1 MESLVYAAL
10 ALVAGAGLGWWY
22 GAKLTRQRLG
32 AEQEAAE
39 QSRANIIAD
48 AETQGR
54 EILLQ
59 AKDQAIKIR
68 SEAEQETKRARREL
82 EQAQEQ
88 LNRRREKLDDRLEQ
102 TENRAR
108 KMEQRE
114 KVLDTL
120 ERQAEEL
127 RAAQQTELE
136 RVAGL
141 SRSDAKSEL
150 LNKVAE
156 EARND
161 SARIIREIEHAARA
175 EGENRAREIVITCIQ
190 RLATDVVADV
200 VVSSIELP
208 SDDMKGRIIG
218 RQGRNIRA
226 FEQATGVDVIVDD
239 TPETIVI
246 SCFDP
251 VRREV
256 ARRTMLQLIAD
267 GRIHP
272 GRVEQVLKKM
282 REEVERTMR
291 ETGEEAAYRADV
303 RGLHPEIIKLMGR
316 MMFRTSYGQ
325 NVLNHSVETAQI
337 AALLAAEVG
346 ADVDLARM
354 GGFLHDI
361 GKSMTHEVDGP
372 HALIGADIL
381 QRYGVPPLVV
391 NAVASHHHEVEQDS
405 LEAVLVETAD
415 AISGARP
422 GARRESLELY
432 IKRIKA
438 LETIAEGFDGVE
450 ESFAI
455 QAGREVRIIVR
466 PDQVDDLGALRLSQD
481 IAKKIEETLEYPG
494 QVKVTVIRETRAT
507 EYAR

>member
-1 MESLVYAAL
+1 MEALYAII
-10 ALVAGAGLGWWY
+10 ALVAGAGIGWWF
-22 GAKLTRQRLG
+22 GARQTSQRL
-32 AEQEAAE
+32 AADQEAAE
-39 QSRANIIAD
+39 NSRASIIAD
-48 AETQGR
+48 AETTAR
-54 EILLQ
+54 EIILQ
-59 AKDQAIKIR
+59 AKDQAIKTR
-68 SEAEQETKRARREL
+68 DEAEQETKRGRREL

-108 KMEQRE
+108 KIEQRE
-114 KVLDTL
+114 KQIDAL
-120 ERQAEEL
+120 ELETERL
-127 RAAQQTELE
+127 KAAQQTELE

-141 SRSDAKSEL
+141 SRADAKSEL
-150 LNKVAE
+150 LDKVAL

-161 SARIIREIEHAARA
+161 SARIIREIEMAARA
-175 EGENRAREIVITCIQ
+175 EGEARAREIVITCIQ

-303 RGLHPEIIKLMGR
+303 RGLHPEILKLMGR

-346 ADVDLARM
+346 ADIELART

-361 GKSMTHEVDGP
+361 GKAMTHEVDGP

-381 QRYGVPPLVV
+381 QRYGIPPLVV

-438 LETIAEGFDGVE
+438 LETIAEGFAGVE

-466 PDQVDDLGALRLSQD
+466 PEQVDDLGALRLSQD

-494 QVKVTVIRETRAT
+494 QVKVTVIRETRAV

>member
-1 MESLVYAAL
+1 MEVVIALVS
-10 ALVAGAGLGWWY
+10 LVAGAGLGWWY
-22 GAKLTRQRLG
+22 GAKQTRQRLG

-39 QSRANIIAD
+39 LSRASIIAD

-114 KVLDTL
+114 KHLDEL
-120 ERQAEEL
+120 ERRADEI
-127 RAAQQTELE
+127 RAAQQAELE

-141 SRSDAKSEL
+141 SRGDAKAEL
-150 LNKVAE
+150 LAKVAD

-161 SARIIREIEHAARA
+161 SARIIREIEQAARA

-361 GKSMTHEVDGP
+361 GKAMTHEVDGP

-391 NAVASHHHEVEQDS
+391 NAVAAHHHEVEQDT

-438 LETIAEGFDGVE
+438 LETIAEGFEGVE

-466 PDQVDDLGALRLSQD
+466 PEQVDDLGALRLSQD

-494 QVKVTVIRETRAT
+494 QVKVTVIRETRAV

>member
-1 MESLVYAAL
+1 MEVVIALVS
-10 ALVAGAGLGWWY
+10 LVAGAGLGWWY
-22 GAKLTRQRLG
+22 GAKQTRQRLG

-39 QSRANIIAD
+39 LSRAGIIAD

-114 KVLDTL
+114 KHLDEL
-120 ERQAEEL
+120 ERRADEI
-127 RAAQQTELE
+127 RAAQQAELE

-141 SRSDAKSEL
+141 SRGDAKAEL
-150 LNKVAE
+150 LAKVAD

-161 SARIIREIEHAARA
+161 SARIIREIEQAARA

-251 VRREV
+251 VR
-256 ARRTMLQLIAD
+256 LQLIAD

-346 ADVDLARM
+346 ADVDLTRM

-361 GKSMTHEVDGP
+361 GKAMTHEVDGP

-391 NAVASHHHEVEQDS
+391 NAVAAHHHEVEQDT

-438 LETIAEGFDGVE
+438 LETIAEGFEGVE

-466 PDQVDDLGALRLSQD
+466 PEQVDDLGALRLSQD

-494 QVKVTVIRETRAT
+494 QVKVTVIRETRAV

>member
-1 MESLVYAAL
+1 MEALYAII
-10 ALVAGAGLGWWY
+10 ALVVGAGGGWWY
-22 GAKLTRQRLG
+22 GARRTSVRL
-32 AEQEAAE
+32 AVDQEAAE
-39 QSRANIIAD
+39 LSRANIIAD
-48 AETQGR
+48 AETKSR

-59 AKDQAIKIR
+59 AKDQAIRIR
-68 SEAEQETKRARREL
+68 DEAEQEGKRGRKEV

-108 KMEQRE
+108 KIEQRE
-114 KVLDTL
+114 RQIDTL
-120 ERQAEEL
+120 EREAQEL
-127 RAAQQTELE
+127 KAVQQTELE
-136 RVAGL
+136 RVAGM
-141 SRSDAKSEL
+141 SRAEARSEL
-150 LNKVAE
+150 LDKVAL

-161 SARIIREIEHAARA
+161 SARIIREIEQSARA
-175 EGENRAREIVITCIQ
+175 EGEGRAREIVITCIQ

-303 RGLHPEIIKLMGR
+303 RGLHPEILKLMGR

-346 ADVDLARM
+346 ADIELARM

-361 GKSMTHEVDGP
+361 GKAMTHEVDGP

-381 QRYGVPPLVV
+381 QRYSIPALVV
-391 NAVASHHHEVEQDS
+391 NAVASHHHEVEQDT

-438 LETIAEGFDGVE
+438 LETIAEGFAGVE

-466 PDQVDDLGALRLSQD
+466 PEQVDDLGALRLSQD

-494 QVKVTVIRETRAT
+494 QVKVTVIRETRAV

>member
-1 MESLVYAAL
+1 MEALYAII
-10 ALVAGAGLGWWY
+10 ALVAGAGIGWWF
-22 GAKLTRQRLG
+22 GARQTSQRL
-32 AEQEAAE
+32 AADQEAAE
-39 QSRANIIAD
+39 NSRASIIAD
-48 AETQGR
+48 AETTAR
-54 EILLQ
+54 EIILQ
-59 AKDQAIKIR
+59 AKDQAIKTR
-68 SEAEQETKRARREL
+68 DEAEQETKRGRREM

-108 KMEQRE
+108 KIEQRE
-114 KVLDTL
+114 KQIDAL
-120 ERQAEEL
+120 EQEAESL
-127 RAAQQTELE
+127 KAAQQTELE

-141 SRSDAKSEL
+141 SRADAKSEL
-150 LNKVAE
+150 LDKVAL

-161 SARIIREIEHAARA
+161 SARIIREIEMAARA
-175 EGENRAREIVITCIQ
+175 EGEARSREIVITCIQ

-303 RGLHPEIIKLMGR
+303 RGLHPEILKLMGR

-346 ADVDLARM
+346 ADIELART

-361 GKSMTHEVDGP
+361 GKAMTHEVDGP

-381 QRYGVPPLVV
+381 QRYGIPPLVV

-438 LETIAEGFDGVE
+438 LETIAEGFAGVE

-466 PDQVDDLGALRLSQD
+466 PEQVDDLGALRLSQD

-494 QVKVTVIRETRAT
+494 QVKVTVIRETRAV

>member
-1 MESLVYAAL
+1 MEALYAII
-10 ALVAGAGLGWWY
+10 ALVVGAGGGWWY
-22 GAKLTRQRLG
+22 GARRTSVRL
-32 AEQEAAE
+32 AVDQEAAE
-39 QSRANIIAD
+39 LSRANIIAD
-48 AETQGR
+48 AETKSR

-59 AKDQAIKIR
+59 AKDQAIRIR
-68 SEAEQETKRARREL
+68 DEAEQEGKRGRKEV

-108 KMEQRE
+108 KIEQRE
-114 KVLDTL
+114 KQIDTL
-120 ERQAEEL
+120 EREAQEL
-127 RAAQQTELE
+127 KAVQQTELE
-136 RVAGL
+136 RVAGMG
-141 SRSDAKSEL
+141 RAEARSEL
-150 LNKVAE
+150 LDKVAL

-161 SARIIREIEHAARA
+161 SARIIREIEQSARA
-175 EGENRAREIVITCIQ
+175 EGEGRAREIVITCIQ

-291 ETGEEAAYRADV
+291 ETGPEAASRVVVVVA
-303 RGLHPEIIKLMGR
+303 
-316 MMFRTSYGQ
+316 
-325 NVLNHSVETAQI
+325 I
-337 AALLAAEVG
+337 AAVVAREV
-346 ADVDLARM
+346 
-354 GGFLHDI
+354 
-361 GKSMTHEVDGP
+361 MTV
-372 HALIGADIL
+372 
-381 QRYGVPPLVV
+381 Q
-391 NAVASHHHEVEQDS
+391 
-405 LEAVLVETAD
+405 
-415 AISGARP
+415 
-422 GARRESLELY
+422 
-432 IKRIKA
+432 
-438 LETIAEGFDGVE
+438 VE
-450 ESFAI
+450 EPR
-455 QAGREVRIIVR
+455 QAGE
-466 PDQVDDLGALRLSQD
+466 A
-481 IAKKIEETLEYPG
+481 EEDGEHG
-494 QVKVTVIRETRAT
+494 Q
-507 EYAR
+507 